1 MLGVTNGK
9 IVDKEGHPIQLR
21 GTCVGGWLHMEN
33 FINGYPGA
41 EYSLKRVMRE
51 TIGVQKTH
59 FLFDRLLDYF
69 FTEEDVVFIQS
80 TGANVVRI
88 ALNYRQFER
97 DDDPFHYL
105 ESGFARLD
113 QAIAWCA
120 SHGLY
125 VILDL
130 HAVQGWQNTDW
141 HSDNANRAAFF
152 WTHPHFQDRFV
163 ALWEKFAER
172 YQGNE
177 TVAGYNVM
185 NEPATGWPNGRFS
198 AEAKSQWEIIN
209 AVYRRVVAAIRAID
223 PDHIIFLEG
232 DYYSSKFDGLE
243 APFAENLVYSSHNYT
258 FAGFGPGPYPGEIR
272 GQHWD
277 KDQIEAVL
285 REHQGF
291 QFAQKHNVPLWV
303 GEFGAV
309 YNGDPE
315 EVAGRYQALDDQIS
329 LFNQYGIHWTTWV
342 YKDIGVMSWA
352 TVDSDSEYMRRT
364 AGVRKAQSALR
375 TEFWMGW
382 LPPTRADA
390 LIDDLAEF
398 AAEMIDDPQIDPV
411 AQRRYLVQATLAGFM
426 GGLLQP
432 AYANVF
438 KGLTET
444 EIDRVL
450 QSFAF
455 ANCQTRQPLVEI
467 IKKHT

>member
-1 MLGVTNGK
+1 MLQVTNGK
-9 IVDKEGHPIQLR
+9 IVDEAGRPLQLR

-41 EYSLKRVMRE
+41 EYSLKRVMAE
-51 TIGVQKTH
+51 TMGAKKAH
-59 FLFDRLLDYF
+59 FFFERLLDYF
-69 FTEEDVVFIQS
+69 FTEDDVIFIKS
-80 TGANVVRI
+80 SGANVVRI
-88 ALNYRQFER
+88 ALNYRQFEH
-97 DDDPFHYL
+97 DHSPFKYL
-105 ESGFARLD
+105 ETGFARLD
-113 QAIAWCA
+113 KAIEWCEQ
-120 SHGLY
+120 HGLY

-141 HSDNANRAAFF
+141 HSDNANRATFF

-198 AEAKSQWEIIN
+198 SEPNSQWEIIN
-209 AVYRRVVAAIRAID
+209 AIYRRVVAAIRAID
-223 PDHIIFLEG
+223 PNHIIFLEG
-232 DYYSSKFDGLE
+232 DYYSSQFDGLE

-258 FAGFGPGPYPGEIR
+258 MAGFGPGPYPGQIR
-272 GQHWD
+272 GENWD
-277 KDQIEAVL
+277 KSRIEDILL
-285 REHQGF
+285 RHQGF

-309 YNGDPE
+309 YNGRVE
-315 EVAGRYQALDDQIS
+315 EVSGRYQALDDQIS

-352 TVDSDSEYMRRT
+352 TVDPKSEYMQHT
-364 AGVRKAQSALR
+364 AGVRKAQNALR

-382 LPPTRADA
+382 LPATRADM

-411 AQRRYLVQATLAGFM
+411 ANRRYLVQATLAGYM

-438 KGLTET
+438 KDLSET
-444 EIDRVL
+444 EIDRIL
-450 QSFAF
+450 QSFAL
-455 ANCQTRQPLVEI
+455 ANCQKRQHLVDI
-467 IKKHT
+467 ITKHT

>member
-1 MLGVTNGK
+1 MLQVVNGK
-9 IVDKEGHPIQLR
+9 IVNHDGQPVQLR

-33 FINGYPGA
+33 FIDGYPGA
-41 EYSLKRVMRE
+41 EYSLKRVMAE
-51 TIGVQKTH
+51 TIGADKAH
-59 FLFDRLLDYF
+59 FYFERLLDYF
-69 FTEEDVVFIQS
+69 FTEDDVIFIKS

-97 DDDPFHYL
+97 DDHPFHYL
-105 ESGFARLD
+105 EDGFARLD
-113 QAIAWCA
+113 QAVDWCA
-120 SHGLY
+120 KHGLY

-141 HSDNANRAAFF
+141 HSDNANRASFF
-152 WTHPHFQDRFV
+152 WTHSHFQDRFV
-163 ALWEKFAER
+163 ALWEVLAAR
-172 YQGNE
+172 YKGVE
-177 TVAGYNVM
+177 AIAGYNVM

-198 AEAKSQWEIIN
+198 SDARSKWKIIN

-243 APFAENLVYSSHNYT
+243 APFADNLVYSSHNYT
-258 FAGFGPGPYPGEIR
+258 MAGFGPGAYPGEIR
-272 GQHWD
+272 GEHWD
-277 KDQIEAVL
+277 KARIEDVL
-285 REHQGF
+285 VGHEGF
-291 QFAQKHNVPLWV
+291 KFAKKYNVPLWV
-303 GEFGAV
+303 GEFGSV
-309 YNGDPE
+309 YNGRPE
-315 EVAGRYQALDDQIS
+315 ETADRYQALDDQIS

-352 TVDSDSEYMRRT
+352 TVDPGSEYMRRT
-364 AGVRKAQSALR
+364 ASVRKAQTALR
-375 TEFWMGW
+375 TELWMGW
-382 LPPTRADA
+382 LPRTQADV
-390 LIDDLAEF
+390 LLDELAEF
-398 AAEMIDDPQIDPV
+398 AAEMIDDPEIDPV
-411 AQRRYLVQATLAGFM
+411 GQRRYLVQATLAGYM

-438 KGLTET
+438 KGLTEV